1 MNEQTQERIYQATIR
16 GMQEEIHNLQ
26 MRIAQ
31 LVTEKSEI
39 NNELKKLREQVGL
52 D

>member
-1 MNEQTQERIYQATIR
+1 MNEQTQENMYQSTIR

-39 NNELKKLREQVGL
+39 QKELKVLRERVGL

>member
-1 MNEQTQERIYQATIR
+1 MKQQTAENAYQATII

-39 NNELKKLREQVGL
+39 NKELKQLRERVGL

>member
-1 MNEQTQERIYQATIR
+1 MKSQTAENAYQATIR

-39 NNELKKLREQVGL
+39 QKELKVLRERVGL

>member
-1 MNEQTQERIYQATIR
+1 MKSHTAENAYQATIR

-39 NNELKKLREQVGL
+39 QKELKQLRERVGL